1 MTANLN
7 NKILNRKRFSLQLL
21 YNRSYRTDSSGITP
35 LSQRGLGRKNNPFP
49 TLLRLEIMELFYFYR
64 KQNASLSQ
72 EKTFGMAETK

>member
-1 MTANLN
+1 MAANLN
-7 NKILNRKRFSLQLL
+7 NKILNRKRFSLLL
-21 YNRSYRTDSSGITP
+21 YIIEAIAQFRDNPHYLNGDWGE
-35 LSQRGLGRKNNPFP
+35 KNNPFP